1 MGGLEG
7 FAYRTSPRVPGD
19 RSRSGTNGCLASMAK
34 ICTPSSL
41 ALTTGRNARRVN
53 PVAPLHCASAAEE
66 GEAEDERKNTAAV
79 LTMMFGVCVNR
90 IGDDAPLR
98 DAPRATQL
106 ADLGQRL
113 RRQSR
118 AELRIAGSLLA
129 VRSSGRTAARGL
141 AAVNAR

>member
-1 MGGLEG
+1 MPRLHAEDMYTIQQRPHNGSECPVGLI
-7 FAYRTSPRVPGD
+7 
-19 RSRSGTNGCLASMAK
+19 L
-34 ICTPSSL
+34 
-41 ALTTGRNARRVN
+41 
-53 PVAPLHCASAAEE
+53 VAPLHCASAAEA

-129 VRSSGRTAARGL
+129 VRSSGRTAARGV
-141 AAVNAR
+141 AAVQAR